1 MSDNR
6 RWLIKALRE
15 AANEL
20 QDQIGRTLMDQDA
33 PPEARAAA
41 AEAAKELAK
50 QESIAAHQIAHLV
63 FTDNEELPL
72 HDYEWL
78 EDGPE
83 GTPWDHLRLYA
94 DLRDQIISVLA
105 MLGEEEWERTA
116 RHRFRSAADVAMIA
130 RDLHQHDLET
140 QPTATVMTPMSAR
153 FAPVSR
159 LPHLC

>member
-20 QDQIGRTLMDQDA
+20 QDQIGRTLMDQNA

-94 DLRDQIISVLA
+94 DLRDQIVSVLA
-105 MLGEEEWERTA
+105 MLGEDEWERTA
-116 RHRFRSAADVAMIA
+116 RHRFRGELHISAIA
-130 RDLHQHDLET
+130 RDLHQHDLSSASGLSLMVSP
-140 QPTATVMTPMSAR
+140 PTPI
-153 FAPVSR
+153 
-159 LPHLC
+159 L

>member
-20 QDQIGRTLMDQDA
+20 QDQIGRTLMDQNA

-94 DLRDQIISVLA
+94 DLRDQIVSVLA
-105 MLGEEEWERTA
+105 MLGEDEWERTA
-116 RHRFRSAADVAMIA
+116 WHRFRGSTNIA
-130 RDLHQHDLET
+130 RIGRDLHERDLRGANAPELM
-140 QPTATVMTPMSAR
+140 PHRSANPR
-153 FAPVSR
+153 
-159 LPHLC
+159 

>member
-20 QDQIGRTLMDQDA
+20 QDQIGRTLLDQDA

-50 QESIAAHQIAHLV
+50 QETIAAHQIAHLLYANV
-63 FTDNEELPL
+63 EDLPL

-78 EDGPE
+78 SEGPE
-83 GTPWDHLRLYA
+83 GTPWDHLHLYA
-94 DLRDQIISVLA
+94 DLRDQITTVLST
-105 MLGEEEWERTA
+105 LSDREWDRTA
-116 RHRFRSAADVAMIA
+116 RHRFRGPIAPYEIA
-130 RDLHQHDLET
+130 RDLHQHDLF
-140 QPTATVMTPMSAR
+140 SASDLSHGSFTCTDSVR
-153 FAPVSR
+153 
-159 LPHLC
+159 

>member
-20 QDQIGRTLMDQDA
+20 QDQIGRTLMDQNA

-50 QESIAAHQIAHLV
+50 QESIAAHQIAYLV

-94 DLRDQIISVLA
+94 DLRDQIVSVLA

-116 RHRFRSAADVAMIA
+116 RHRFRGQIA
-130 RDLHQHDLET
+130 TREIAQSIHSQDLQLAHLTNRET
-140 QPTATVMTPMSAR
+140 KTA
-153 FAPVSR
+153 
-159 LPHLC
+159 

>member
-20 QDQIGRTLMDQDA
+20 QDQIGRTLLDQDA

-50 QESIAAHQIAHLV
+50 QETIAAHQIAHLLYANV
-63 FTDNEELPL
+63 EDLPL

-78 EDGPE
+78 SEGPE
-83 GTPWDHLRLYA
+83 GTPWDHLHLYA
-94 DLRDQIISVLA
+94 DLRDQITTVLSTLSDA
-105 MLGEEEWERTA
+105 QWLRSGH
-116 RHRFRSAADVAMIA
+116 HRFHKESPSM
-130 RDLHQHDLET
+130 
-140 QPTATVMTPMSAR
+140 AR
-153 FAPVSR
+153 FPLIASAKCLNATNGVKGG
-159 LPHLC
+159 LTV

>member
-20 QDQIGRTLMDQDA
+20 QDQIGRTLMDKDA

-41 AEAAKELAK
+41 VEAAKELAK

-94 DLRDQIISVLA
+94 DLRDQIVSVLA
-105 MLGEEEWERTA
+105 MLGEDEWERTA
-116 RHRFRSAADVAMIA
+116 RHRFRRSLDVNRAA
-130 RDLHQHDLET
+130 RDLHEHDLRHSS
-140 QPTATVMTPMSAR
+140 QLTVQT
-153 FAPVSR
+153 V
-159 LPHLC
+159 HT

>member
-20 QDQIGRTLMDQDA
+20 QDQIGRTLLDQDA

-50 QESIAAHQIAHLV
+50 QETIAAHQLYQLLY
-63 FTDNEELPL
+63 TDAEDLPL
-72 HDYEWL
+72 HPYEWL
-78 EDGPE
+78 EEGPE

-94 DLRDQIISVLA
+94 DLRDQITTVLS
-105 MLGEEEWERTA
+105 MIGDREWERTA
-116 RHRFRSAADVAMIA
+116 RHRFRGPIAPHEIA
-130 RDLHQHDLET
+130 RTIHNQDLQ
-140 QPTATVMTPMSAR
+140 TASQANEIAR
-153 FAPVSR
+153 IA
-159 LPHLC
+159 

>member
-20 QDQIGRTLMDQDA
+20 QDQIGRTLMDQNA

-94 DLRDQIISVLA
+94 DLRDQIVSVLA
-105 MLGEEEWERTA
+105 MLGEDEWERTA
-116 RHRFRSAADVAMIA
+116 RHRFRNCVHLYSVANHLHNSDLSISAIA
-130 RDLHQHDLET
+130 ISHHGR
-140 QPTATVMTPMSAR
+140 SN
-153 FAPVSR
+153 
-159 LPHLC
+159 

>member
-20 QDQIGRTLMDQDA
+20 QDQIGRALMDQNA

-83 GTPWDHLRLYA
+83 GTPWDHLRLYG
-94 DLRDQIISVLA
+94 DLRDQIVSVLA
-105 MLGEEEWERTA
+105 MLSEEEWERTA
-116 RHRFRSAADVAMIA
+116 KHRFRGSTNIA
-130 RDLHQHDLET
+130 HIGRDLHERDLRGANAPELM
-140 QPTATVMTPMSAR
+140 PHRSADPR
-153 FAPVSR
+153 
-159 LPHLC
+159 

>member
-20 QDQIGRTLMDQDA
+20 QDQIGRTLMDNNA
-33 PPEARAAA
+33 PAEARQAA
-41 AEAAKELAK
+41 AEAARELAK
-50 QESIAAHQIAHLV
+50 QETIAAHQIAHLV
-63 FTDNEELPL
+63 FTDAEDLPL

-83 GTPWDHLRLYA
+83 GTPWDHLRHYG

-105 MLGEEEWERTA
+105 MLGDEEWERMA
-116 RHRFRSAADVAMIA
+116 QHRFRDDLTISHIA
-130 RDLHQHDLET
+130 RCAHNHDLET
-140 QPTATVMTPMSAR
+140 AATLA
-153 FAPVSR
+153 
-159 LPHLC
+159 

>member
-20 QDQIGRTLMDQDA
+20 QDQIGRTLLDQDA

-50 QESIAAHQIAHLV
+50 QETIAAHQIAHLLYANV
-63 FTDNEELPL
+63 EDLPL

-78 EDGPE
+78 SEGPE
-83 GTPWDHLRLYA
+83 GTPWDHLHLYA
-94 DLRDQIISVLA
+94 DLRDQITTVLST
-105 MLGEEEWERTA
+105 LSEREWERTA
-116 RHRFRSAADVAMIA
+116 RHRFRGALIVAQIG
-130 RDLHQHDLET
+130 RSIHEHDLSVAN
-140 QPTATVMTPMSAR
+140 QLIASASALIR
-153 FAPVSR
+153 SR
-159 LPHLC
+159 SK

>member
-20 QDQIGRTLMDQDA
+20 QDQIGRTLLDQDA

-50 QESIAAHQIAHLV
+50 QETIAAHQIAHLLYANV
-63 FTDNEELPL
+63 EDLPL

-78 EDGPE
+78 SEGPE
-83 GTPWDHLRLYA
+83 GTPWDHLHLYA
-94 DLRDQIISVLA
+94 DLRDQITTVLS
-105 MLGEEEWERTA
+105 MLSDEQWFHSG
-116 RHRFRSAADVAMIA
+116 RHRFHDQLSTIVVIEE
-130 RDLHQHDLET
+130 LHTHDLII
-140 QPTATVMTPMSAR
+140 ATS
-153 FAPVSR
+153 VSR
-159 LPHLC
+159 TPIAQSVDRP

>member
-20 QDQIGRTLMDQDA
+20 QDQIGRTLMDQNA

-94 DLRDQIISVLA
+94 DLRDQIVSVLA
-105 MLGEEEWERTA
+105 MLGEDEWERTA
-116 RHRFRSAADVAMIA
+116 RHRFRSALDVNRTA
-130 RDLHQHDLET
+130 RDLHEHDL
-140 QPTATVMTPMSAR
+140 QRSSQLTVQAVR
-153 FAPVSR
+153 A
-159 LPHLC
+159 

>member
-20 QDQIGRTLMDQDA
+20 QDQIGRTLLDQDA

-50 QESIAAHQIAHLV
+50 QETIAAHQIAHLLYANV
-63 FTDNEELPL
+63 EDLPL

-78 EDGPE
+78 SEGPE
-83 GTPWDHLRLYA
+83 GTPWDHLHLYA
-94 DLRDQIISVLA
+94 DLRDQITTVLST
-105 MLGEEEWERTA
+105 LSDREWERTA
-116 RHRFRSAADVAMIA
+116 RHRFRGDLRIGSVT
-130 RDLHQHDLET
+130 RDLHVHDLEHAKST
-140 QPTATVMTPMSAR
+140 DR
-153 FAPVSR
+153 ESR
-159 LPHLC
+159 LSIKTI

>member
-20 QDQIGRTLMDQDA
+20 QDQIGRTLLDLDA

-50 QESIAAHQIAHLV
+50 QETIAAHQIAHLLYANV
-63 FTDNEELPL
+63 EDLPL

-78 EDGPE
+78 SEGPE

-94 DLRDQIISVLA
+94 DLRDQITTVLST
-105 MLGEEEWERTA
+105 LSDREWDRTA
-116 RHRFRSAADVAMIA
+116 RHRFRGTKSVATIA
-130 RDLHQHDLET
+130 RDLHGHDLEC
-140 QPTATVMTPMSAR
+140 AR
-153 FAPVSR
+153 SIAQSPS
-159 LPHLC
+159 LA

>member
-20 QDQIGRTLMDQDA
+20 QDQIGRTLLDQDA

-50 QESIAAHQIAHLV
+50 QETIAAHQIAHLLYANV
-63 FTDNEELPL
+63 EDLPL

-78 EDGPE
+78 SEGPE
-83 GTPWDHLRLYA
+83 GTPWDHLHLYA
-94 DLRDQIISVLA
+94 DLRDQITTVLST
-105 MLGEEEWERTA
+105 LSDREWERTA
-116 RHRFRSAADVAMIA
+116 RHRFRGQSTTHEIVRTIHSQDLQIA
-130 RDLHQHDLET
+130 HRVNGVVRT
-140 QPTATVMTPMSAR
+140 T
-153 FAPVSR
+153 
-159 LPHLC
+159 